1 MAEPPRARDQLER
14 ILVLLPL
21 AARGDGIS
29 LEAAAA
35 ALDVDVDTVRRDLTS
50 VSDRVFYH
58 PAGGAD
64 EIQIYLEGDHVRV
77 WSGGR
82 FDRPPRLTP
91 REALALALGLR
102 ALAAA
107 RAPDERPR
115 LLGLARRLEE
125 EAATGPP
132 PEEPDRFGLDDAG
145 DDSGLRGVLEEAAR
159 RGRRCRIRYLSADG
173 DAPSDRTLDPYVVA
187 SAAGKWYAI
196 GWCGARREVRVFRV
210 DRILAADLTEEAFE
224 TPPDFDPSEWL
235 RDGHVFRSD
244 VELSARVRYSAR
256 IAPWIR
262 EHGPCEPLE
271 DGSVAV
277 EYPAADP
284 AWIVR
289 HVLGYGADAEVLA
302 PEALR
307 DAVRETARRCLE

>member
-1 MAEPPRARDQLER
+1 MPEPSRARSQLER
-14 ILVLLPL
+14 ILLLLPL

-50 VSDRVFYH
+50 VSDRDFYH
-58 PAGGAD
+58 PSGGAD
-64 EIQIYLEGDHVRV
+64 EIQIFLEGDRVKV
-77 WSGGR
+77 WSGGK

-91 REALALALGLR
+91 REAMALSLGLR

-107 RAPDERPR
+107 RAPDDRPP
-115 LLGLARRLEE
+115 LLALARRLEA
-125 EAATGPP
+125 EAASGPSV
-132 PEEPDRFGLDDAG
+132 EEPDRFGLDEERDEL
-145 DDSGLRGVLEEAAR
+145 GLRALLEEAAR
-159 RGRRCRIRYLSADG
+159 RGRRCRIRYLAADG
-173 DAPSDRTLDPYVVA
+173 TDPSERTLDPYVVA

-196 GWCGARREVRVFRV
+196 GRCGTREDVRAFRV
-210 DRILAADLTEEAFE
+210 DRVLAAELTEERFE
-224 TPPDFDPSEWL
+224 TPPEFDPAEWL

-244 VELSARVRYSAR
+244 VELTARVRYSAR

-262 EHGPCEPLE
+262 EHGPCERLP
-271 DGSVAV
+271 DGAVAV

-289 HVLGYGADAEVLA
+289 HVLGYGPDAEVLG
-302 PEALR
+302 PEPLR
-307 DAVRETARRCLE
+307 EAVRETARRFLE